1 MMSQEEKEAQIQ
13 LLQNGIGKNIAGA
26 QTLGRSLDGS
36 GDIRNN
42 SRDTGDDM
50 SEPYMFTL
58 DGDTMFTGTTVG
70 FTNDYDEVC
79 PYSGSTAP
87 DVVYLMTVPDSVNG
101 IIVSLCDAEYDSK
114 LYIYSAADLQA
125 GDTTNIACNDDYC
138 SNEFTSYASY
148 IELGSMMAEDGGVSA
163 GDYYIVI
170 DGYSTASGVYHLEV
184 SEMIP
189 PPALMYN
196 VWKDGVL
203 TADEMH
209 DTVLTYTDYNVSLL
223 EDEKTVNSSRMIE
236 I

>member
-101 IIVSLCDAEYDSK
+101 IIVSLCDAE
-114 LYIYSAADLQA
+114 
-125 GDTTNIACNDDYC
+125 
-138 SNEFTSYASY
+138 
-148 IELGSMMAEDGGVSA
+148 
-163 GDYYIVI
+163 
-170 DGYSTASGVYHLEV
+170 
-184 SEMIP
+184 
-189 PPALMYN
+189 
-196 VWKDGVL
+196 
-203 TADEMH
+203 
-209 DTVLTYTDYNVSLL
+209 
-223 EDEKTVNSSRMIE
+223 
-236 I
+236 